1 MPTPPKPFAGQIP
14 LPLIRQDG
22 TSRIVVGPANEAVLE
37 ACRHAESWPFRT
49 ALLWGEPRSGKSLIA
64 RWFAASGLGDA
75 IDDAQVMDEDAIFHR
90 WNRAQEARRP
100 LLIVGP
106 PVSAKSAPENGPEN
120 GLESAPESAPESW
133 PESWKI
139 TLPDLGSRLGAALNL
154 RIDAPD
160 DAMIEGLIESQAEA
174 RGLAL
179 ADGATTYLVPRA
191 PRSFA
196 GVEALVAEIDRIT
209 LERKIPATLAVWREA
224 VDMLGG
230 GAGEQGDL
238 I

>member
-1 MPTPPKPFAGQIP
+1 MPGTGKPSARQIP
-14 LPLIRQDG
+14 LPLTRQG
-22 TSRIVVGPANEAVLE
+22 GATRIVVGPANEGVLD
-37 ACRHAESWPFRT
+37 ACRHADSWPFRT
-49 ALLWGEPRSGKSLIA
+49 ALLWGQPRSGKSLIA
-64 RWFAASGLGDA
+64 RWFAESGLGDA
-75 IDDAQVMDEDAIFHR
+75 IDDAQAMEEDAIFHR

-106 PVSAKSAPENGPEN
+106 PVPG
-120 GLESAPESAPESW
+120 G
-133 PESWKI
+133 WKV
-139 TLPDLGSRLGAALNL
+139 TLPDLASRLGAALNL

-160 DAMIEGLIESQAEA
+160 DAMIEGLIDAHAEA

-196 GVEALVAEIDRIT
+196 GVEALIGEIDRIS

-224 VDMLGG
+224 LDTLGG
-230 GAGEQGDL
+230 SGMGEQGDL
-238 I
+238 R

>member
-1 MPTPPKPFAGQIP
+1 MAAPPKPFAGQIP
-14 LPLIRQDG
+14 LPLMRQG
-22 TSRIVVGPANEAVLE
+22 GSTRIVIGPANEGVLE
-37 ACRHAESWPFRT
+37 ACRLADSWPFRT

-64 RWFAASGLGDA
+64 RWFAESGLGDA
-75 IDDAQVMDEDAIFHR
+75 IDDAQGLDEDAIFHR

-106 PVSAKSAPENGPEN
+106 PVPD
-120 GLESAPESAPESW
+120 SW
-133 PESWKI
+133 QV
-139 TLPDLGSRLGAALNL
+139 TRPDLGARRGAALNL
-154 RIDAPD
+154 RIETPD
-160 DAMIEGLIESQAEA
+160 DTMIEGLIEAHAEA

-196 GVEALVAEIDRIT
+196 GVEALVAEIDRIS

-224 VDMLGG
+224 LDILGG
-230 GAGEQGDL
+230 GTGEQCDL
-238 I
+238 L

>member
-1 MPTPPKPFAGQIP
+1 MPGTGKPSARQIP
-14 LPLIRQDG
+14 LPLTRQG
-22 TSRIVVGPANEAVLE
+22 GMARIVVAPANEGVLE
-37 ACRHAESWPFRT
+37 ACRNAENWPFRT

-64 RWFAASGLGDA
+64 RWFAESGLGDV
-75 IDDAQVMDEDAIFHR
+75 IDDAQAMDEDAIFHR
-90 WNRAQEARRP
+90 WNRAQEMGRP

-106 PVSAKSAPENGPEN
+106 PISGEGVADG
-120 GLESAPESAPESW
+120 
-133 PESWKI
+133 WKVA
-139 TLPDLGSRLGAALNL
+139 LPDLGSRLGAALNL

-160 DAMIEGLIESQAEA
+160 DVMIAGLIEAHAEA

-196 GVEALVAEIDRIT
+196 GVEALVADIDRIS

-224 VDMLGG
+224 LDNLGG
-230 GAGEQGDL
+230 SGMGEQGDL
-238 I
+238 L

>member
-1 MPTPPKPFAGQIP
+1 MSPPSKPFAGQIP
-14 LPLIRQDG
+14 LPLTRPG
-22 TSRIVVGPANEAVLE
+22 GSTRIVVGPANEGVFD
-37 ACRHAESWPFRT
+37 ACRHADDWPFRT
-49 ALLWGEPRSGKSLIA
+49 ALLWGQPRSGKSLVA
-64 RWFAASGLGDA
+64 RWFTESGLGDA
-75 IDDAQVMDEDAIFHR
+75 IDDAQALDEDAIFHR

-106 PVSAKSAPENGPEN
+106 PVPDG
-120 GLESAPESAPESW
+120 
-133 PESWKI
+133 WKV

-160 DAMIEGLIESQAEA
+160 DAMIEGLIEAHAET

-196 GVEALVAEIDRIT
+196 GVEALVAEIDRIS

-224 VDMLGG
+224 LDVLGG
-230 GAGEQGDL
+230 GTGEQGDL
-238 I
+238 L

>member
-1 MPTPPKPFAGQIP
+1 MPSTGKPLARQIP
-14 LPLIRQDG
+14 LPLTRQG
-22 TSRIVVGPANEAVLE
+22 GAARIVVAPANEAVLE
-37 ACRHAESWPFRT
+37 ACRHADSWPFRT

-64 RWFAASGLGDA
+64 RWFAESGLGDA
-75 IDDAQVMDEDAIFHR
+75 IDDAQALAEDAIFHR

-106 PVSAKSAPENGPEN
+106 PVPA
-120 GLESAPESAPESW
+120 SW
-133 PESWKI
+133 QVA
-139 TLPDLGSRLGAALNL
+139 LPDLGSRLGAALNL
-154 RIDAPD
+154 RIDAPG
-160 DAMIEGLIESQAEA
+160 DAMVEGLIEAHAEA

-196 GVEALVAEIDRIT
+196 GIEALVAEIDRIG

-224 VDMLGG
+224 LDSLGG
-230 GAGEQGDL
+230 SGMGEQGDL
-238 I
+238 L